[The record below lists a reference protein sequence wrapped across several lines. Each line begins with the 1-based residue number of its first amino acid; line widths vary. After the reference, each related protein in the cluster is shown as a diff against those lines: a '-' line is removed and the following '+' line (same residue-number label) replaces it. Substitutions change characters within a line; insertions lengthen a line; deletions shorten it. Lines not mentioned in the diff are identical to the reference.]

1 MTVRRVNIFNL
12 NATPSQEEMLLLR
25 NLAETGS
32 IISAFTRVADRKA
45 EEEEADWA
53 DQIVMMMIQAATEEQ
68 VRQFHERLDDLE
80 ARRLRLLERI
90 DEELEQARAERQRL
104 YDEAVEVV
112 FPDGMVHR
120 LFRDGDQVRD
130 ENGNLVD
137 PEIARA
143 EDVSNNPNQ
152 WSENVA
158 NDELVARLE
167 EQRGRVDGLGD
178 DMRDAGVRA
187 DAGRY
192 SSGDLDDR
200 LTEFDDLLAAE
211 ERSLAA
217 DLPHTTAPTRGLTE
231 SGLQTDIVPMRAF
244 AEAVTGPSP
253 DVPFEEDF
261 TLSNSSPSAPA
272 PG

>member
-1 MTVRRVNIFNL
+1 VRRVDIFNL
-12 NATPSQEEMLLLR
+12 NATPSPEEMLLLR

-32 IISAFTRVADRKA
+32 ILSTFTRAADRKA
-45 EEEEADWA
+45 EEEEAEWA
-53 DQIVMMMIQAATEEQ
+53 DQIAMMMIQMATEEQ

-80 ARRLRLLERI
+80 ARRLRLLEGI

-104 YDEAVEVV
+104 YDEAVAVV
-112 FPDGMVHR
+112 FPDGTVR
-120 LFRDGDQVRD
+120 KVFRDGDQVRD
-130 ENGNLVD
+130 ENGDLVD
-137 PEIARA
+137 QEIARA
-143 EDVSNNPNQ
+143 EDVSNNPRQ

-158 NDELVARLE
+158 SGDLVRKLE
-167 EQRGRVDGLGD
+167 EQRARVDAMGD
-178 DMRDAGVRA
+178 DMRDAGTQA

-192 SSGDLDDR
+192 SAGDLDDR

-217 DLPHTTAPTRGLTE
+217 DLPHATAPARGLTE

-244 AEAVTGPSP
+244 AEAVTGPWP

-261 TLSNSSPSAPA
+261 TLSNPSPSAPA